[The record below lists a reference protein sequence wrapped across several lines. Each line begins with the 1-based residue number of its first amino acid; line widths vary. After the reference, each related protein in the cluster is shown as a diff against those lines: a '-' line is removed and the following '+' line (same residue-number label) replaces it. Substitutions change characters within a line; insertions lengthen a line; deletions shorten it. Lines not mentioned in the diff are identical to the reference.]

1 MPYPESR
8 GAGGPRLD
16 ARSRMGTPPSSGGH
30 KLRPA
35 AARLVK
41 YAVEIGPAAPAR
53 SERNPRETGGVAT
66 SAHHSG
72 NMAPARRAYR
82 RRGRR
87 TEPSIARGEKM
98 NHHINNA
105 APTITAVTMMNPM
118 VIASSPPST
127 LAANWG
133 KWQRRRSDQNGPNV
147 RTNGHRAVRKAAPP
161 TLKGITDR
169 GREGRREGRDRSG
182 SQTGGRTM
190 TKPRC

>member
-1 MPYPESR
+1 
-8 GAGGPRLD
+8 
-16 ARSRMGTPPSSGGH
+16 
-30 KLRPA
+30 
-35 AARLVK
+35 
-41 YAVEIGPAAPAR
+41 
-53 SERNPRETGGVAT
+53 
-66 SAHHSG
+66 
-72 NMAPARRAYR
+72 
-82 RRGRR
+82 
-87 TEPSIARGEKM
+87 M
-98 NHHINNA
+98 NHHMNNA

-169 GREGRREGRDRSG
+169 GREGRREGRDGSG